1 MQKESIFANGAKF
14 KVSGKKFK
22 VILMEFSSG
31 EGIGNWNQHDE
42 EVYRL
47 YSGFIIMNGLY
58 FYYLK
63 ISLKVNTHLSQDTW
77 MCVARISVCVCVCVC
92 VSSVVSNSL

>member
-1 MQKESIFANGAKF
+1 
-14 KVSGKKFK
+14 
-22 VILMEFSSG
+22 MEFSSG

-63 ISLKVNTHLSQDTW
+63 INLKVNTHLSQDTW
-77 MCVARISVCVCVCVC
+77 MCVAGICVCVCVC
-92 VSSVVSNSL
+92 VYPQLYPTVCDPTYWDFPSKNTGMGCHFPQ